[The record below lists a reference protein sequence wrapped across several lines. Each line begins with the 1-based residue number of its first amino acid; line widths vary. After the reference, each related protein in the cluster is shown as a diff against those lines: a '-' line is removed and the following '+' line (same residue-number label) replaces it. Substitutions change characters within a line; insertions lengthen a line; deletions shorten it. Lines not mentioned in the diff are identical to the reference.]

1 MAYVNKSAANKNATK
16 NEEKK
21 EESTVFTATNES
33 IKGSEDN
40 VTISK
45 SEFEQMKAQMQM
57 LMQMMAMGNNAQS
70 QEKKSEKQIT
80 FVNMTKG
87 KFVLKGSSYY
97 TIDEQFGTRRFIERE
112 ARMIVNNM
120 PKSIRDGK
128 VYILDADFVKDCEL
142 EDVYVD
148 LLSDKQM
155 KELLTKKPSYVV
167 EVYKNANK
175 AQKQIIV
182 DMIENKKLNGEDVD
196 ANILLQIG
204 ELSGKNLIEITPIE
218 NENMKEG

>member
-1 MAYVNKSAANKNATK
+1 MAYKKPDSTTEKEK
-16 NEEKK
+16 ENEVLETQQTQAQ
-21 EESTVFTATNES
+21 ET
-33 IKGSEDN
+33 

-45 SEFEQMKAQMQM
+45 SEFDQMKAQMET
-57 LMQMMAMGNNAQS
+57 LMQMMAMGSIGNKQPS
-70 QEKKSEKQIT
+70 KKEEKYIT

-128 VYILDADFVKDCEL
+128 IYILDADFVKDCEL
-142 EDVYVD
+142 EDVYAD

-218 NENMKEG
+218 NENAKEG

>member
-1 MAYVNKSAANKNATK
+1 MAYKKPEKVEGSSTEQETK
-16 NEEKK
+16 TETLETKTSQNQE
-21 EESTVFTATNES
+21 T
-33 IKGSEDN
+33 
-40 VTISK
+40 VTIFK
-45 SEFEQMKAQMQM
+45 SEFDQMKAQMET
-57 LMQMMAMGNNAQS
+57 LMRMMAMGAIGGK
-70 QEKKSEKQIT
+70 QESKKEEKYIT

-120 PKSIRDGK
+120 PQSVRDGK
-128 VYILDADFVKDCEL
+128 VYILNADFVKDCEL

-155 KELLTKKPSYVV
+155 KELLTREPSYVA

-204 ELSGKNLIEITPIE
+204 QLSGKNLIEIAPIGDE
-218 NENMKEG
+218 DMKEG

>member
-1 MAYVNKSAANKNATK
+1 MAYKKPEKVEGSSTEQETK
-16 NEEKK
+16 TETLETKTSQNQE
-21 EESTVFTATNES
+21 T
-33 IKGSEDN
+33 

-45 SEFEQMKAQMQM
+45 SEFDQMKAQMET
-57 LMQMMAMGNNAQS
+57 LMQMMAMGAIGGK
-70 QEKKSEKQIT
+70 QESKKEEKYIT

-120 PKSIRDGK
+120 PQSVRDGK

-148 LLSDKQM
+148 LLSNKQM
-155 KELLTKKPSYVV
+155 KELLTKEPSYVA

-204 ELSGKNLIEITPIE
+204 QLSGKNLIEIAPIGDE
-218 NENMKEG
+218 DMKEG

>member
-1 MAYVNKSAANKNATK
+1 MAYKKP
-16 NEEKK
+16 EKA
-21 EESTVFTATNES
+21 EDS
-33 IKGSEDN
+33 ITEQEIKTEISQNQET

-45 SEFEQMKAQMQM
+45 SEFDQMKAQMET
-57 LMQMMAMGNNAQS
+57 LMQMMAMGAIGGK
-70 QEKKSEKQIT
+70 QESKKEEKYIT

-120 PKSIRDGK
+120 PQSVRDGK

-155 KELLTKKPSYVV
+155 KELLTREPSYVA

-204 ELSGKNLIEITPIE
+204 QLSGKNLIEIAPIKDE
-218 NENMKEG
+218 DMKEG

>member
-1 MAYVNKSAANKNATK
+1 MAYKKPEKVEGSSTEQETK
-16 NEEKK
+16 TETLETKTSQNQE
-21 EESTVFTATNES
+21 T
-33 IKGSEDN
+33 

-45 SEFEQMKAQMQM
+45 SEFDQMKAQMET
-57 LMQMMAMGNNAQS
+57 LMQMMAMGAIGGK
-70 QEKKSEKQIT
+70 QESKKEEKYIT

-120 PKSIRDGK
+120 PQSVRDGK

-142 EDVYVD
+142 EDVYAD
-148 LLSDKQM
+148 LLSNKQM
-155 KELLTKKPSYVV
+155 KELLTREPSYVA

-204 ELSGKNLIEITPIE
+204 QLSGKNLIEIAPIKDE
-218 NENMKEG
+218 DMKEG

>member
-1 MAYVNKSAANKNATK
+1 MAYKKP
-16 NEEKK
+16 EKVEDSITEQEIK
-21 EESTVFTATNES
+21 TEISQNQETVT
-33 IKGSEDN
+33 
-40 VTISK
+40 VSK
-45 SEFEQMKAQMQM
+45 SEFDQMKAQMET
-57 LMQMMAMGNNAQS
+57 LMQMMAMGAIGGK
-70 QEKKSEKQIT
+70 QESKKEEKYIT

-87 KFVLKGSSYY
+87 KFVLKGNSYY

-112 ARMIVNNM
+112 AKMIVNNM
-120 PKSIRDGK
+120 PQSVREGK

-142 EDVYVD
+142 EDVYAD

-155 KELLTKKPSYVV
+155 KELLTREPSYVA

-204 ELSGKNLIEITPIE
+204 QLSGKNLIEITPIE
-218 NENMKEG
+218 NEDMKEG

>member
-1 MAYVNKSAANKNATK
+1 MAYKKSDSGAEKEK
-16 NEEKK
+16 ENEVLETQQAQAQ
-21 EESTVFTATNES
+21 ET
-33 IKGSEDN
+33 

-45 SEFEQMKAQMQM
+45 SEFDQMKAQMET
-57 LMQMMAMGNNAQS
+57 LMQMMAMGSIGNKQS
-70 QEKKSEKQIT
+70 SKKEEKYIT

-87 KFVLKGSSYY
+87 KFVLKGNSYY

-112 ARMIVNNM
+112 AKMIVNNM

-128 VYILDADFVKDCEL
+128 IYILDADFVKDCEL
-142 EDVYVD
+142 EDVYAD
-148 LLSDKQM
+148 LLSNKQM

>member
-1 MAYVNKSAANKNATK
+1 MAYKKPDSTTEKGK
-16 NEEKK
+16 ENEVLETQQAQAQ
-21 EESTVFTATNES
+21 ET
-33 IKGSEDN
+33 

-45 SEFEQMKAQMQM
+45 SEFSQMKAQMET
-57 LMQMMAMGNNAQS
+57 LMQMMAMGSIGNKQPS
-70 QEKKSEKQIT
+70 KKEEKYIT

-128 VYILDADFVKDCEL
+128 IYILDADFVKDCEL
-142 EDVYVD
+142 EDVYAD

-218 NENMKEG
+218 NENVKEG

>member
-1 MAYVNKSAANKNATK
+1 MAYKKPEKVEGSSVEQETK
-16 NEEKK
+16 TETLETKTSQNQE
-21 EESTVFTATNES
+21 T
-33 IKGSEDN
+33 

-45 SEFEQMKAQMQM
+45 SEFDQMKAQMET
-57 LMQMMAMGNNAQS
+57 LMQMMVMGGIGGK
-70 QEKKSEKQIT
+70 QESKKEEKYIT

-120 PKSIRDGK
+120 PQSVRDGK
-128 VYILDADFVKDCEL
+128 VYILDSDFVKDCEL

-148 LLSDKQM
+148 LLSNKQM
-155 KELLTKKPSYVV
+155 KELLTKEPSYVA

-204 ELSGKNLIEITPIE
+204 QLSGKNLIEIAPIADE
-218 NENMKEG
+218 DMKEG

>member
-1 MAYVNKSAANKNATK
+1 MAYKKPDSTTEKEK
-16 NEEKK
+16 ENEVLKTQQAQAQE
-21 EESTVFTATNES
+21 T
-33 IKGSEDN
+33 

-45 SEFEQMKAQMQM
+45 SEFDQMKAQMET
-57 LMQMMAMGNNAQS
+57 LMQMMAMGSIGNKQS
-70 QEKKSEKQIT
+70 SKKEEKYIT

-128 VYILDADFVKDCEL
+128 IYILDADFVKDCEL
-142 EDVYVD
+142 EDVYAD

-218 NENMKEG
+218 NENVKEG

>member
-1 MAYVNKSAANKNATK
+1 MAYKKPDSTIEKEK
-16 NEEKK
+16 ENEVLETQQSQAQ
-21 EESTVFTATNES
+21 ET
-33 IKGSEDN
+33 

-45 SEFEQMKAQMQM
+45 SEFDQMKAQMET
-57 LMQMMAMGNNAQS
+57 LMQMMAMGSIGNKQPS
-70 QEKKSEKQIT
+70 KKEEKYIT

-112 ARMIVNNM
+112 AKMIVNNM
-120 PKSIRDGK
+120 PQSVREGK
-128 VYILDADFVKDCEL
+128 VYILNADFVKDCEL

-155 KELLTKKPSYVV
+155 KELLTREPSYVA

-204 ELSGKNLIEITPIE
+204 QLSGKNLIEIASIE
-218 NENMKEG
+218 DMKEG

>member
-1 MAYVNKSAANKNATK
+1 MAYKKPDSTTEKEK
-16 NEEKK
+16 ENEVLETQQAQAQ
-21 EESTVFTATNES
+21 ET
-33 IKGSEDN
+33 

-45 SEFEQMKAQMQM
+45 SEFDQMKAQMET
-57 LMQMMAMGNNAQS
+57 LMQMMAMGSIGDKQPS
-70 QEKKSEKQIT
+70 KKEEKYIT

-128 VYILDADFVKDCEL
+128 IYILDADFVKDCEL
-142 EDVYVD
+142 EDVYAD
-148 LLSDKQM
+148 LLGDKQM
-155 KELLTKKPSYVV
+155 KELLTQKPSYVV

-204 ELSGKNLIEITPIE
+204 ELSGKNLIEIGAFE
-218 NENMKEG
+218 DEDMKEG

>member
-1 MAYVNKSAANKNATK
+1 MAYKKPEKVEGSSTEQETK
-16 NEEKK
+16 TETLETKTSQNQE
-21 EESTVFTATNES
+21 T
-33 IKGSEDN
+33 

-45 SEFEQMKAQMQM
+45 SEFDQMKAQMET
-57 LMQMMAMGNNAQS
+57 LMQMMAMGAIGGK
-70 QEKKSEKQIT
+70 QESKKEEKYIT

-87 KFVLKGSSYY
+87 KFVLKGNSYY

-120 PKSIRDGK
+120 PQSVRDGK

-148 LLSDKQM
+148 LLSNKQM
-155 KELLTKKPSYVV
+155 KELLTKEPSYVA

-204 ELSGKNLIEITPIE
+204 QLSGKNLIEIAPIGDE
-218 NENMKEG
+218 DMKEG

>member
-97 TIDEQFGTRRFIERE
+97 TIDEQFWIRRFIERE

-128 VYILDADFVKDCEL
+128 VYILDADFVKECEL

-167 EVYKNANK
+167 EVYKNAN
-175 AQKQIIV
+175 
-182 DMIENKKLNGEDVD
+182 L
-196 ANILLQIG
+196 
-204 ELSGKNLIEITPIE
+204 
-218 NENMKEG
+218 KEGEVN

>member
-1 MAYVNKSAANKNATK
+1 MAYKKSDSGAEKEK
-16 NEEKK
+16 ENEVLETQQAQAQ
-21 EESTVFTATNES
+21 ET
-33 IKGSEDN
+33 

-45 SEFEQMKAQMQM
+45 SEFDQMKAQMET
-57 LMQMMAMGNNAQS
+57 LMQMMAMGSIGNKQS
-70 QEKKSEKQIT
+70 SKKEEKYIT

-87 KFVLKGSSYY
+87 KFVLKGNSYY

-112 ARMIVNNM
+112 AKMIVNNM

-128 VYILDADFVKDCEL
+128 IYILDADFVKDCEL

-182 DMIENKKLNGEDVD
+182 DMIENRKLNGEDVD

-218 NENMKEG
+218 NENVKGG

>member
-1 MAYVNKSAANKNATK
+1 MAYKKSDSTTEKVK
-16 NEEKK
+16 ENEVLGTQQAQAQE
-21 EESTVFTATNES
+21 TVT
-33 IKGSEDN
+33 
-40 VTISK
+40 VLK
-45 SEFEQMKAQMQM
+45 SEFDQMKAQMET
-57 LMQMMAMGNNAQS
+57 LMQMMAMGSIGNKQPS
-70 QEKKSEKQIT
+70 KKEEKYIT

-112 ARMIVNNM
+112 AKMIVNNM
-120 PKSIRDGK
+120 PQSIREGK
-128 VYILDADFVKDCEL
+128 VYILNADFVKDCEL

-155 KELLTKKPSYVV
+155 KELLTREPSYVV

-204 ELSGKNLIEITPIE
+204 QLSGKNLIEITPIE
-218 NENMKEG
+218 NENVKEG

>member
-1 MAYVNKSAANKNATK
+1 MAYKKPDSTTEKEK
-16 NEEKK
+16 ENEVPETQQAQAQ
-21 EESTVFTATNES
+21 ET
-33 IKGSEDN
+33 

-45 SEFEQMKAQMQM
+45 SEFDQMKAQMET
-57 LMQMMAMGNNAQS
+57 LMQMMAMGSIGNKQPS
-70 QEKKSEKQIT
+70 KKEEKYIT

-128 VYILDADFVKDCEL
+128 IYILDADFVKDCEL
-142 EDVYVD
+142 EDVYAD

-204 ELSGKNLIEITPIE
+204 QLLGKNLIEIAPIADE
-218 NENMKEG
+218 DMKEG

>member
-1 MAYVNKSAANKNATK
+1 MAYKKPEKVEGSSTEQETK
-16 NEEKK
+16 TETLETKTSQNQE
-21 EESTVFTATNES
+21 T
-33 IKGSEDN
+33 

-45 SEFEQMKAQMQM
+45 SEFDQMKAQMET
-57 LMQMMAMGNNAQS
+57 LMQMMAMGAIGGK
-70 QEKKSEKQIT
+70 QESKKEEKYIT

-97 TIDEQFGTRRFIERE
+97 TIDEQFGIRRFIERE

-120 PKSIRDGK
+120 PQSVRDGK

-148 LLSDKQM
+148 LLSNKQM
-155 KELLTKKPSYVV
+155 KELLTKEPSYVA

-204 ELSGKNLIEITPIE
+204 QLSGKNLIEIAPIGDE
-218 NENMKEG
+218 DMKEG

>member
-1 MAYVNKSAANKNATK
+1 MAYKKSDSTTEKEK
-16 NEEKK
+16 ENEVLETQQAQAQ
-21 EESTVFTATNES
+21 ET
-33 IKGSEDN
+33 

-45 SEFEQMKAQMQM
+45 SEFSQMKAQMET
-57 LMQMMAMGNNAQS
+57 LMQMMAMGSIGNKQPS
-70 QEKKSEKQIT
+70 KKEEKYIT

-87 KFVLKGSSYY
+87 KFVLKGNSYY

-128 VYILDADFVKDCEL
+128 IYILDADFVKDCEL
-142 EDVYVD
+142 EDVYAD

-155 KELLTKKPSYVV
+155 KELLTKKPSYVI

-218 NENMKEG
+218 NENVKEG

>member
-1 MAYVNKSAANKNATK
+1 MAYKKPNSTTEKEKE
-16 NEEKK
+16 NEVLETQQAQAQ
-21 EESTVFTATNES
+21 ET
-33 IKGSEDN
+33 

-45 SEFEQMKAQMQM
+45 SEFDQMKAQMET
-57 LMQMMAMGNNAQS
+57 LMQMMAMGSIGNKQPS
-70 QEKKSEKQIT
+70 KKEEKYIT

-112 ARMIVNNM
+112 ARMIINNM

-128 VYILDADFVKDCEL
+128 IYILDADFVKDCEL
-142 EDVYVD
+142 EDVYAD

-218 NENMKEG
+218 NENLKEG

>member
-1 MAYVNKSAANKNATK
+1 MAYKKPEKVEDSITEQEIKTK
-16 NEEKK
+16 TSQNQE
-21 EESTVFTATNES
+21 T
-33 IKGSEDN
+33 

-45 SEFEQMKAQMQM
+45 SEFDQMKAQMET
-57 LMQMMAMGNNAQS
+57 LMQMMAMGAIGGK
-70 QEKKSEKQIT
+70 QESKKEEKYIT

-120 PKSIRDGK
+120 PQPVRDGK

-155 KELLTKKPSYVV
+155 KELLTREPSYVT
-167 EVYKNANK
+167 EIYKNANK

-204 ELSGKNLIEITPIE
+204 QLSGKNLIEIAPIE
-218 NENMKEG
+218 DEDMKEG

>member
-1 MAYVNKSAANKNATK
+1 MAYKKPEKVEGSSTEQETK
-16 NEEKK
+16 TETLETKTSQNQE
-21 EESTVFTATNES
+21 T
-33 IKGSEDN
+33 

-45 SEFEQMKAQMQM
+45 SEFDQMKAQMET
-57 LMQMMAMGNNAQS
+57 LMQMMAMGS
-70 QEKKSEKQIT
+70 IGGKQESKKEEKYIT

-120 PKSIRDGK
+120 PQSVRDGK

-148 LLSDKQM
+148 LLSNKQM
-155 KELLTKKPSYVV
+155 KELLTKEPSYVA

-204 ELSGKNLIEITPIE
+204 QLSGKNLIEIAPIKDE
-218 NENMKEG
+218 DMKEG

>member
-1 MAYVNKSAANKNATK
+1 MAYKKP
-16 NEEKK
+16 EKV
-21 EESTVFTATNES
+21 EDS
-33 IKGSEDN
+33 ITEQEIKTEISQNQGT

-45 SEFEQMKAQMQM
+45 SEFDQMKAQMET
-57 LMQMMAMGNNAQS
+57 LMQMMAMGAIGGK
-70 QEKKSEKQIT
+70 QESKKEEKYIT

-120 PKSIRDGK
+120 PQSVRDGK

-142 EDVYVD
+142 EDVYAD

-167 EVYKNANK
+167 EIYKNANK

-204 ELSGKNLIEITPIE
+204 ELSGKNLIEIMPIE

>member
-1 MAYVNKSAANKNATK
+1 MAYKKPEKVEGSSTEQETK
-16 NEEKK
+16 TETLETKTSQNQE
-21 EESTVFTATNES
+21 T
-33 IKGSEDN
+33 

-45 SEFEQMKAQMQM
+45 SEFDQMKAQMET
-57 LMQMMAMGNNAQS
+57 LMQMMAMGAIGGK
-70 QEKKSEKQIT
+70 QESKKEEKYIT

-120 PKSIRDGK
+120 PQSVRDGK

-148 LLSDKQM
+148 LLSNKQM
-155 KELLTKKPSYVV
+155 KELLTKEPSYVA

-204 ELSGKNLIEITPIE
+204 QLSGKNLIEIAPIKDE
-218 NENMKEG
+218 DMKEG

>member
-1 MAYVNKSAANKNATK
+1 MAYKKPEKVEGSSTEQETK
-16 NEEKK
+16 TETLETKISQNQE
-21 EESTVFTATNES
+21 T
-33 IKGSEDN
+33 

-45 SEFEQMKAQMQM
+45 SEFDQMKAQMET
-57 LMQMMAMGNNAQS
+57 LMQMMAMGAIGS
-70 QEKKSEKQIT
+70 KQESKKEEKYIT

-120 PKSIRDGK
+120 PQSVRDGK

-148 LLSDKQM
+148 LLSNKQM
-155 KELLTKKPSYVV
+155 KELLTKEPSYVA

-204 ELSGKNLIEITPIE
+204 QLSGKNLIEIAPIKDE
-218 NENMKEG
+218 DMKEG

>member
-1 MAYVNKSAANKNATK
+1 MAYKKPDSTTEKEK
-16 NEEKK
+16 ENEVLETQQAQAQ
-21 EESTVFTATNES
+21 ET
-33 IKGSEDN
+33 

-45 SEFEQMKAQMQM
+45 SEFDQMKAQMET
-57 LMQMMAMGNNAQS
+57 LMQMMAMGSIGNKQPS
-70 QEKKSEKQIT
+70 KKEEKYIT

-128 VYILDADFVKDCEL
+128 IYILDADFVKDCEL

-204 ELSGKNLIEITPIE
+204 
-218 NENMKEG
+218 

>member
-1 MAYVNKSAANKNATK
+1 MAYKKSDSTTEKVK
-16 NEEKK
+16 ENEVLETQQTQAQ
-21 EESTVFTATNES
+21 ET
-33 IKGSEDN
+33 

-45 SEFEQMKAQMQM
+45 SEFDQMKAQMET
-57 LMQMMAMGNNAQS
+57 LMQMMAMGSIGNKQPS
-70 QEKKSEKQIT
+70 KKEEKYIT

-112 ARMIVNNM
+112 AKMIVNNM
-120 PKSIRDGK
+120 PQSVREGK
-128 VYILDADFVKDCEL
+128 VYILNADFVKDCEL

-155 KELLTKKPSYVV
+155 KELLTREPSYVV

-182 DMIENKKLNGEDVD
+182 DMIENKKLKGEDVD

-204 ELSGKNLIEITPIE
+204 QLSGKNLIEIASIE
-218 NENMKEG
+218 DMKEG

>member
-1 MAYVNKSAANKNATK
+1 MAYKKPEKVEGSSTEQETK
-16 NEEKK
+16 TETLETKTSQNQE
-21 EESTVFTATNES
+21 T
-33 IKGSEDN
+33 

-45 SEFEQMKAQMQM
+45 SEFDQMKAQMET
-57 LMQMMAMGNNAQS
+57 LMQMMAMGAIGGK
-70 QEKKSEKQIT
+70 QESKKEEKYIT

-120 PKSIRDGK
+120 PQSVRDGK
-128 VYILDADFVKDCEL
+128 IYILDADFVKDCEL

-148 LLSDKQM
+148 LLSNKQM
-155 KELLTKKPSYVV
+155 KELLTKEPSYVA

-204 ELSGKNLIEITPIE
+204 QLSGKNLIEIAPIGDE
-218 NENMKEG
+218 DMKEG

>member
-1 MAYVNKSAANKNATK
+1 MAYKKPEKVEGSSVEQETRTETLETK
-16 NEEKK
+16 TSQNQE
-21 EESTVFTATNES
+21 T
-33 IKGSEDN
+33 

-45 SEFEQMKAQMQM
+45 SEFDQMKAQMET
-57 LMQMMAMGNNAQS
+57 LMQMMAMGAIGGK
-70 QEKKSEKQIT
+70 QESKKEEKYIT

-97 TIDEQFGTRRFIERE
+97 TIDEQFGIRRFIERE

-120 PKSIRDGK
+120 PQSVRDGK

-142 EDVYVD
+142 EDAYAD
-148 LLSDKQM
+148 LLSNKQM
-155 KELLTKKPSYVV
+155 KELLTKEPSYVA

-204 ELSGKNLIEITPIE
+204 QLSGKNLIEIAPIGDE
-218 NENMKEG
+218 DMKEG

>member
-1 MAYVNKSAANKNATK
+1 MAYKKPDSTTEKEK
-16 NEEKK
+16 ENEVLETQQAQAQ
-21 EESTVFTATNES
+21 ET
-33 IKGSEDN
+33 

-45 SEFEQMKAQMQM
+45 SEFDQMKAQMET
-57 LMQMMAMGNNAQS
+57 LMQMMAMGSIGNKQS
-70 QEKKSEKQIT
+70 SKKEEKYIT

-128 VYILDADFVKDCEL
+128 IYILDADFVKDCEL
-142 EDVYVD
+142 EDVYAD

-218 NENMKEG
+218 NENVKEG

>member
-1 MAYVNKSAANKNATK
+1 MAYKKPEKVEGSSTEQETK
-16 NEEKK
+16 TETLETKTSQNQE
-21 EESTVFTATNES
+21 T
-33 IKGSEDN
+33 

-45 SEFEQMKAQMQM
+45 SEFDQMKAQMET
-57 LMQMMAMGNNAQS
+57 LMQMMAMGAIGGK
-70 QEKKSEKQIT
+70 QESKKEEKYIT

-120 PKSIRDGK
+120 PQSVRDGK

-148 LLSDKQM
+148 LLSNKQM
-155 KELLTKKPSYVV
+155 KELLTKEPSYVV

-204 ELSGKNLIEITPIE
+204 QLSGKNLIEIAPIGDE
-218 NENMKEG
+218 DMKEG

>member
-1 MAYVNKSAANKNATK
+1 MAYKKPDSTTEKEK
-16 NEEKK
+16 ENEVLETQQAQAQ
-21 EESTVFTATNES
+21 ET
-33 IKGSEDN
+33 

-45 SEFEQMKAQMQM
+45 SEFDQMKAQMET
-57 LMQMMAMGNNAQS
+57 LMQMMAMGSIGDKQPS
-70 QEKKSEKQIT
+70 KKEEKYIT

-128 VYILDADFVKDCEL
+128 IYVLDADFVKDCEL

-204 ELSGKNLIEITPIE
+204 ELSGKNLIEIGAFE
-218 NENMKEG
+218 DEDMKEG

>member
-40 VTISK
+40 VAISK

-128 VYILDADFVKDCEL
+128 VYIFDADFVKDCEL

-155 KELLTKKPSYVV
+155 KELPTKKPSYVV

>member
-1 MAYVNKSAANKNATK
+1 MAYKKPDSTTEKEK
-16 NEEKK
+16 ENEVLKTQQAQAQE
-21 EESTVFTATNES
+21 T
-33 IKGSEDN
+33 

-45 SEFEQMKAQMQM
+45 SEFDQMKAQMET
-57 LMQMMAMGNNAQS
+57 LMQMMAMGSIGNKQPS
-70 QEKKSEKQIT
+70 KKEEKYIT

-128 VYILDADFVKDCEL
+128 IYILDADFVKDCEL

-218 NENMKEG
+218 NENVKEG

>member
-1 MAYVNKSAANKNATK
+1 MAYKKPEKVEGSSTEQETK
-16 NEEKK
+16 TETLETKTSQNQE
-21 EESTVFTATNES
+21 T
-33 IKGSEDN
+33 

-45 SEFEQMKAQMQM
+45 SEFDQMKAQMET
-57 LMQMMAMGNNAQS
+57 LMQMMVMGAIGGK
-70 QEKKSEKQIT
+70 QESKKEEKYIT

-120 PKSIRDGK
+120 PQSVRDGK
-128 VYILDADFVKDCEL
+128 IYILDADFVKDCEL

-148 LLSDKQM
+148 LLSNKQM
-155 KELLTKKPSYVV
+155 KELLTKEPSYVA

-204 ELSGKNLIEITPIE
+204 QLSGKNLIEIAPIGDE
-218 NENMKEG
+218 DMKEG

>member
-1 MAYVNKSAANKNATK
+1 MAYKKPDSTTEKEK
-16 NEEKK
+16 ENEVLETQQAQTQ
-21 EESTVFTATNES
+21 ET
-33 IKGSEDN
+33 

-45 SEFEQMKAQMQM
+45 SEFDQMKAQMET
-57 LMQMMAMGNNAQS
+57 LMQMMAMGSIGNKQPS
-70 QEKKSEKQIT
+70 KKEEKYIT

-128 VYILDADFVKDCEL
+128 IYILDADFVKDCEL

-218 NENMKEG
+218 NENVKEG

>member
-1 MAYVNKSAANKNATK
+1 MAYKKPDSTIEKEK
-16 NEEKK
+16 ENEVLETQQAQAQ
-21 EESTVFTATNES
+21 ET
-33 IKGSEDN
+33 

-45 SEFEQMKAQMQM
+45 SEFDQMKAQMET
-57 LMQMMAMGNNAQS
+57 LMQMMAMGSIGNKQPS
-70 QEKKSEKQIT
+70 KKEEKYIT

-87 KFVLKGSSYY
+87 KFVLKGNSYY

-112 ARMIVNNM
+112 AKMIVNNM
-120 PKSIRDGK
+120 PQSVREGK
-128 VYILDADFVKDCEL
+128 VYILNADFVKDCEL

-155 KELLTKKPSYVV
+155 KELLTREPSYVA

-204 ELSGKNLIEITPIE
+204 QLSGKNLIEIASIE
-218 NENMKEG
+218 DMKEG